1 MRQSTPISRLVRT
14 VPSILADM
22 ERQKIQASVLE
33 TRMEV
38 IMPFIREQLDAGGKV
53 RFSPY
58 GISMLPMLRQGI
70 DTVTLSPVPER
81 LKKYDLPVY
90 RRKSGQYVM
99 HRVVAVKED
108 HYVCLGDNTLKF
120 EHIYPEQ
127 MIGVVSAFKRGSKR
141 IEVDNP
147 GYQLYCRLWRP
158 TRPLRLLIY
167 QIKRIAKKVLG
178 ILR

>member
-1 MRQSTPISRLVRT
+1 MDLSNKRLIGEEELM
-14 VPSILADM
+14 PLIEAQLA
-22 ERQKIQASVLE
+22 
-33 TRMEV
+33 
-38 IMPFIREQLDAGGKV
+38 AGQKV
-53 RFSPY
+53 RYLPFR
-58 GISMLPMLRQGI
+58 GVSMLPMLRQGK
-70 DTVTLSPVPER
+70 DAVELSPMPER

-108 HYVCLGDNTLKF
+108 HYICLGDNTLKF

-127 MIGVVSAFKRGSKR
+127 MIGVVSAFKRGNKR
-141 IEVDNP
+141 IEVDNH

>member
-1 MRQSTPISRLVRT
+1 MDLSNKRLIGEEELM
-14 VPSILADM
+14 PLIEAQLA
-22 ERQKIQASVLE
+22 
-33 TRMEV
+33 
-38 IMPFIREQLDAGGKV
+38 AGQKV
-53 RFSPY
+53 RYLPFR
-58 GISMLPMLRQGI
+58 GVSMLPMLRQGK
-70 DTVTLSPVPER
+70 DAVELSPMPER

-108 HYVCLGDNTLKF
+108 HYICLGDNTLKF

-127 MIGVVSAFKRGSKR
+127 MIGVVSAFKRGNKR